1 MSVPMV
7 ILAVY
12 AVMMTGFWFIALSG
26 AKKQRNDMLLEVED
40 FQNRERKVSEKA
52 EAEKAILKGLVDG
65 LREKNKELANE
76 IAVIGNAIDEIVKEI
91 AMMKF
96 NNNPEALSIAIQRLS
111 CASDELLEVADRIE
125 DYEAVANFAQ
135 QIEAVRKKMRSY
147 IDLWEKNLKGV
158 V

>member
-111 CASDELLEVADRIE
+111 CARR
-125 DYEAVANFAQ
+125 
-135 QIEAVRKKMRSY
+135 AVRGGRSH
-147 IDLWEKNLKGV
+147 
-158 V
+158 